1 MSVLQITISAA
12 IAVSIIGGSFS
23 VIVAIVGGKYLLASK
38 REERIAKQETARLR
52 EVLAD
57 VYDIAQHPPD
67 GYEWLVINKYT
78 HLDSLHTGYCVI
90 DPARQEE
97 FISDG
102 LCEELKRTRAQIGK
116 KVRDVAKIVAPGD
129 VERFEQLLI
138 GLLDDRYPRFEMTKH
153 IQDIRGEIQVYNIRA
168 VKDGAFILAV
178 YDRV

>member
-1 MSVLQITISAA
+1 L
-12 IAVSIIGGSFS
+12 
-23 VIVAIVGGKYLLASK
+23 VAIINGYYLMKSK
-38 REERIAKQETARLR
+38 REERIAKAETARIR
-52 EVLAD
+52 DTLAD
-57 VYDIAQHPPD
+57 VYSIAQEAPV

-102 LCEELKRTRAQIGK
+102 LCNELKRTRPQIGK
-116 KVRDVAKIVAPGD
+116 KVRDVARIVAPGD
-129 VERFEQLLI
+129 VERFEALLV
-138 GLLDDRYPRFEMTKH
+138 GLLEGRYERFEMTKH
-153 IQDIRGEIQVYNIRA
+153 IQDIRGEWQTYNIRA